1 MEKEVIRS
9 ILAKID
15 KMTDEEVEKHFSQI
29 IEEMPDKDFWDWATT
44 WLDVSFVVDIAK
56 NWDTETKREE
66 LKGFLHSWLQ
76 KVV

>member
-29 IEEMPDKDFWDWATT
+29 IEEMPDKDFWDWTIT

-56 NWDTETKREE
+56 NWDTKTKREE